1 MVEAKYVGRAALL
14 AWGHTGGGEW
24 CQGGVAGGF
33 PPHKGGRLRPTA
45 HNCSGKF
52 FAVSGA
58 WREGFCR
65 GHLGL
70 PVDCGLAVTEN

>member
-14 AWGHTGGGEW
+14 AWGHTGGGKW
-24 CQGGVAGGF
+24 CQGGVAGGI

-52 FAVSGA
+52 LVASF
-58 WREGFCR
+58 
-65 GHLGL
+65 
-70 PVDCGLAVTEN
+70 